1 MGDNPFKDGIIDLEE
16 NDNNN
21 YEDNTGNELIDF
33 FDEPKEFNLKIDIDK
48 NFKELNPIFEILIEK
63 LNKLEEI
70 YKGNNKFK
78 GKDIMIK
85 EIARNIGEIEEKLKK
100 NHNDFKQ
107 ISMSS

>member
-1 MGDNPFKDGIIDLEE
+1 M
-16 NDNNN
+16 
-21 YEDNTGNELIDF
+21 
-33 FDEPKEFNLKIDIDK
+33 
-48 NFKELNPIFEILIEK
+48 
-63 LNKLEEI
+63 EEI